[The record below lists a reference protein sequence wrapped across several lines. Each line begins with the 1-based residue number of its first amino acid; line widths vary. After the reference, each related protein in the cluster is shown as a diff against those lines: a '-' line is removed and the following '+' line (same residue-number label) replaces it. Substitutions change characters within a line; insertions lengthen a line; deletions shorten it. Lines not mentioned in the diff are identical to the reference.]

1 MNVSRQDHT
10 DLRVKHLEMIQGI
23 ITRMSTNSGTI
34 KRYAV
39 VLSAAAVSFAK
50 FAKEP
55 MILWLSIGTV
65 ILFALL
71 DARYLLLERCYRD
84 LFDAVRQEPAS
95 KKPDFRLSTS
105 PDRHSI
111 CFVLC
116 SWSVLGLYGALILF
130 MLAAIRFV
138 GK

>member
-1 MNVSRQDHT
+1 
-10 DLRVKHLEMIQGI
+10 MIQGVI
-23 ITRMSTNSGTI
+23 SRMSMNSGTI

-39 VLSAAAVSFAK
+39 VISAAAVSFAK

-55 MILWLSIGTV
+55 MILWLSMTVV

-71 DARYLLLERCYRD
+71 DARYLRLERCYRD
-84 LFDAVRQEPAS
+84 LFDIVRTEPAS
-95 KKPDFRLSTS
+95 KKPDFRLT
-105 PDRHSI
+105 PAQDGHSI
-111 CFVLC
+111 CVVLY
-116 SWSVLGLYGALILF
+116 SWSVLGLYGAMILF